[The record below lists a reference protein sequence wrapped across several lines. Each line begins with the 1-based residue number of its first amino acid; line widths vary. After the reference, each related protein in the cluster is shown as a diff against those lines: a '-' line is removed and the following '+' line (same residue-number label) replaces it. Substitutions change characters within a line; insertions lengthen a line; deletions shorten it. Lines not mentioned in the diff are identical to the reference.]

1 MEMAETRSLGD
12 IADQLRQD
20 LPGIKRRL
28 AQGADPNDTAEY
40 KDGVAPL
47 YRAAA
52 RGHVEMVDALADA
65 GADLGWKHLHYGNTA
80 LHDAARNGH
89 ASVVRSLAAR
99 GGRAAVDAR
108 DNYKQ
113 TPLHWAARNGRPATA
128 QVLLEAGADA
138 ALKNSIGVTALDLA
152 VSRGKP
158 EVAACI
164 RQADEARRLCGAQ
177 QRLALAA
184 SMLASV
190 EAATAGL
197 GELPYDLLRGVCETV
212 SALGPPVVRVVF
224 RAADEE
230 KQEQK
235 EKRWHCLVM

>member
-1 MEMAETRSLGD
+1 MKGH
-12 IADQLRQD
+12 
-20 LPGIKRRL
+20 P
-28 AQGADPNDTAEY
+28 
-40 KDGVAPL
+40 
-47 YRAAA
+47 AAA
-52 RGHVEMVDALADA
+52 QA
-65 GADLGWKHLHYGNTA
+65 
-80 LHDAARNGH
+80 
-89 ASVVRSLAAR
+89 
-99 GGRAAVDAR
+99 
-108 DNYKQ
+108 
-113 TPLHWAARNGRPATA
+113 
-128 QVLLEAGADA
+128 LLEAGADTS
-138 ALKNSIGVTALDLA
+138 LKSSSGKTALDTA
-152 VSRGKP
+152 EKYRNHVTVKYDNH

-164 RQADEARRLCGAQ
+164 RQASDEARRLCGAQ

-235 EKRWHCLVM
+235 VKRWHCLVM